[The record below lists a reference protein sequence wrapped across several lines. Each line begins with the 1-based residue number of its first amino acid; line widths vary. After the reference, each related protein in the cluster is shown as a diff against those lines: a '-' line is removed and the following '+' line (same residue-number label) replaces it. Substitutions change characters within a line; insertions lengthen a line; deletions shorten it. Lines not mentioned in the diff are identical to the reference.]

1 MGNKGS
7 GSVCSALQLSWDLL
21 THLGPWHKTCH
32 KKIFGITTAIIGQ
45 ISKTFCTGAYLTL
58 ANIKCVRGVGSNGDN
73 GWQFGGDKD
82 GDDGNDGEEGE
93 EQDGQGAG
101 DTLTTYLEVFFAIF
115 LARDVGGDNDK
126 DVSDRE

>member
-32 KKIFGITTAIIGQ
+32 KKIFGITTAIMI
-45 ISKTFCTGAYLTL
+45 IYRPL
-58 ANIKCVRGVGSNGDN
+58 ANIKCVRGVSLNGDN

-82 GDDGNDGEEGE
+82 GDDGNDGEEG
-93 EQDGQGAG
+93 
-101 DTLTTYLEVFFAIF
+101 LYTT
-115 LARDVGGDNDK
+115 
-126 DVSDRE
+126 